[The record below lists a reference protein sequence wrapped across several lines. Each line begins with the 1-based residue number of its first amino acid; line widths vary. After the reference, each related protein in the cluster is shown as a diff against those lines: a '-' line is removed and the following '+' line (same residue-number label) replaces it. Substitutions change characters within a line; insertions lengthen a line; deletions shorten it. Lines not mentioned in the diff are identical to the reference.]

1 MIKGNRETIE
11 NKANEQKDGI
21 LGTPSSALAS
31 VLLDLLENISEGEG
45 ARVAKRWKRI
55 MRAGEKTV
63 RAGKY
68 FNVSSYFD

>member
-45 ARVAKRWKRI
+45 ARVAKQWKRI
-55 MRAGEKTV
+55 MRAGEKTI

>member
-55 MRAGEKTV
+55 MRVGEKTI